1 MAEPLL
7 SAHLTRELGDQ
18 PEVKLQKGC
27 TKPRFHHG
35 PGMSL
40 DELPDDIEDEK
51 KYIRLPNKHQLDLG
65 KPLVFAFIR
74 RFLPD
79 DYDEVRAIFSRRGAY
94 ARFKDLLHRK
104 GALQQWHDFE
114 SKAEEEA
121 LRDWCN
127 LKSIELT
134 D

>member
-1 MAEPLL
+1 MPYVHQHGDPYQNEAFMCLQSGKIYLRTDLL
-7 SAHLTRELGDQ
+7 DEEDQ
-18 PEVKLQKGC
+18 
-27 TKPRFHHG
+27 
-35 PGMSL
+35 
-40 DELPDDIEDEK
+40 ELPDDIEDEK